1 MELEK
6 YKQLE
11 KAILQDLSQKS
22 EKNYFSANFSEH
34 DVAEEIITHF
44 LKQSKNDGLVLKYQ
58 PKVHRSGKVNVV
70 EVLSRYKIGDIY
82 IHPQVLFALIRQ
94 KGLERE
100 ILYRQIDMVCKAM
113 PQFIKDFGNDFCASI
128 NVNPQLFDKDFCDY
142 YLQKINEYGLSAK
155 NIAVELLESS
165 NFCSVREQD
174 IERLQ
179 QAGAQINLDD
189 YDTGYATQEVMKKY
203 NFDVIKIAGEKI
215 SNIDTDIQKQ
225 NFVLQTVKYAK
236 QTKKQVVAER
246 VETKQ
251 ELKFLFDAGVDFIQG
266 YIFSPAISAEELI
279 EKYGKVANQDE
290 NITNII

>member
-58 PKVHRSGKVNVV
+58 PKVHRSVKVNVV

-100 ILYRQIDMVCKAM
+100 ILYRQIDMICKTM
-113 PQFIKDFGNDFCASI
+113 PQFKKAFGHRNFRNCYF
-128 NVNPQLFDKDFCDY
+128 VF
-142 YLQKINEYGLSAK
+142 
-155 NIAVELLESS
+155 NILSS
-165 NFCSVREQD
+165 NGSYF
-174 IERLQ
+174 
-179 QAGAQINLDD
+179 A
-189 YDTGYATQEVMKKY
+189 
-203 NFDVIKIAGEKI
+203 
-215 SNIDTDIQKQ
+215 
-225 NFVLQTVKYAK
+225 
-236 QTKKQVVAER
+236 
-246 VETKQ
+246 
-251 ELKFLFDAGVDFIQG
+251 
-266 YIFSPAISAEELI
+266 
-279 EKYGKVANQDE
+279 
-290 NITNII
+290 